1 MNKILNILPIAL
13 LMILTIC
20 PGVTA
25 LAAPPDIQVEVDGDF
40 LKLDVPPLLENGR
53 TLAPIRAIA
62 EKMGAKVDFENASKK
77 VTVSRPGKILILWL
91 GKKEATLNGQNLTM
105 DVPAKEV
112 QGRTL
117 LPLRF
122 VGESLDC
129 KVDWVADKRLVR
141 ITSIKDEP
149 PKGNNQGSQGSQ
161 AQSLAGDLLKLINQ
175 TRSDQSLAPVRLAEP
190 LTKMAQAHSQDM
202 AVNRFLSHT
211 SPTKGGIQARSAA
224 YNLGPVGENLAKGF
238 PDAKSLLEYWLHSVD
253 QSSNIYNPDLRFMG
267 IGVYSVAEAGPDD
280 IYLTAEFAK
289 GTGFFLGPR
298 QQTISGQDL
307 SLQGYAANN
316 QVPLTVYQLNPQDKT
331 KYLSRQ
337 TFYPSPG
344 SDGAFQMTVKLWA
357 KGLFLLDIS
366 GDQLEVSAL

>member
-1 MNKILNILPIAL
+1 MNKF
-13 LMILTIC
+13 LTILIIC
-20 PGVTA
+20 LFLLSLLAPGLTA
-25 LAAPPDIQVEVDGDF
+25 LAATPDIQVEVDGAL

-62 EKMGAKVDFENASKK
+62 ENLGAKVDFENASKK
-77 VTVSRPGKILILWL
+77 VTVSQPGKTLILWL

-129 KVDWVADKRLVR
+129 KVDWLADKRLVR
-141 ITSIKDEP
+141 ITSIKNTP
-149 PKGNNQGSQGSQ
+149 PAANPEL
-161 AQSLAGDLLKLINQ
+161 QSLAGDLLKLINQ
-175 TRSDQSLAPVRLAEP
+175 TRADQGLALVRLAAP
-190 LTKMAQAHSQDM
+190 LNKMAQAQSQDM

-211 SPTKGGIQARSAA
+211 SPTKGGVQARAA
-224 YNLGPVGENLAKGF
+224 SYNLGPVGENLAKGF

-253 QSSNIYNPDLRFMG
+253 QSSNIYNPELRFMG
-267 IGVYSVAEAGPDD
+267 IGVFGVAGAGPDD

-289 GTGFFLGPR
+289 GTGFFLGAR
-298 QQTISGQDL
+298 QQKISGQDL
-307 SLQGYAANN
+307 SLQGYAADA
-316 QVPLTVYQLNPQDKT
+316 QVPLTVYQLNPQDKS

-344 SDGAFQMTVKLWA
+344 DDGAFQLTVKLWT
-357 KGLFLLDIS
+357 KGLFLLDIA
-366 GDQLEVSAL
+366 GDQLEITAQ